1 MSALEKYSSYK
12 DSRIHDSIQLPKH
25 WKIKRFKHM
34 FSFGKGLSI
43 TKENLEDDGIECVN
57 YGEIHSKYG
66 FEVNPEIHA
75 LKCVNESYLKNGSKS
90 LLNFGDFVFADTSED
105 IEGSGNFTH
114 LNSSKHIFAGYHT
127 VICRPRKTIHS
138 KYFAYLLDSQSFRSQ
153 IQKRVKGVKV
163 YSITQNV
170 LKDTFIW
177 IPDDDE
183 QIKIANFLDT
193 KITKVDEAINQKEEL
208 IKLLKERRQVL
219 IHKAVTQGLDSTVKM
234 KDSGVEWI
242 GEIPVHWNLLPG
254 FKVYKQN
261 KSKNTGMI
269 ENTVLSLSYGNIVIK
284 PEEKL
289 VGLVPESFETYQ
301 IVNPGDIIIRCMDL
315 QNDKTSLRTGIA
327 RDRGIITS
335 AYLNLNVF
343 NNVIPEYLHHYLHML
358 DITKVLYKF
367 GTGLRQNLSYFD
379 FKRLPIVFSNKQEQQ
394 EILDFIETNTTRI
407 DTLIKLQEEYIHQLK
422 EYKGTFIDS
431 CVTGKVKVF

>member
-1 MSALEKYSSYK
+1 MSKLEKYSSYK
-12 DSRIHDSIQLPKH
+12 DSGVEWLGKIPEHWEVTRLCNLGFFSASGIDKFSKKNEPKVNIINYTDVYSNKKHLIHKNQQFMIVTTPKANRIKHLVKKGDLIYLP
-25 WKIKRFKHM
+25 
-34 FSFGKGLSI
+34 SSETYEDLGLSALVDDNINNLSFSYHVLRFQFTQDI
-43 TKENLEDDGIECVN
+43 THEFRKYLTNNN
-57 YGEIHSKYG
+57 Y
-66 FEVNPEIHA
+66 A
-75 LKCVNESYLKNGSKS
+75 LNQFSRLGTGS
-90 LLNFGDFVFADTSED
+90 
-105 IEGSGNFTH
+105 I
-114 LNSSKHIFAGYHT
+114 
-127 VICRPRKTIHS
+127 RKTIGRNV
-138 KYFAYLLDSQSFRSQ
+138 FRN
-153 IQKRVKGVKV
+153 IN
-163 YSITQNV
+163 I
-170 LKDTFIW
+170 I
-177 IPDDDE
+177 IPPKEE
-183 QIKIANFLDT
+183 QLKIANFLDT
-193 KITKVDEAINQKEEL
+193 KTTQIDEAIKQKEEL

-219 IHKAVTQGLDSTVKM
+219 IHKAVTQGLDPTVIM

-242 GEIPVHWNLLPG
+242 GEIPEHWNILPG

-261 KSKNTGMI
+261 KSKNIGMI

-301 IVNPGDIIIRCMDL
+301 IVNPGDIIVRCMDL

-358 DITKVLYKF
+358 DITKVVYKF

-379 FKRLPIVFSNKQEQQ
+379 FKRLPIVFPKKDEQQ
-394 EILDFIETNTTRI
+394 EILEYIEINTTRI
-407 DTLIKLQEEYIHQLK
+407 DSLIKLQEEYINQLK

-431 CVTGKVKVF
+431 CVTGKVKV